1 MIDAGLGA
9 YLRHE
14 DADGLDRLLCGVF
27 RSMYVASGQCT
38 DEAPDLS
45 EGRMTRREA
54 GIPELVVDVAALRRD
69 LVRARSWGGEFQAAI
84 ERWLRAHPGVLA

>member
-1 MIDAGLGA
+1 
-9 YLRHE
+9 
-14 DADGLDRLLCGVF
+14 
-27 RSMYVASGQCT
+27 
-38 DEAPDLS
+38 
-45 EGRMTRREA
+45 MTRREA